1 MSIAKRLFQL
11 LIVFDQVFNV
21 LIGSGFADE
30 VLSAYAHRK
39 GGWRRKAINALF
51 FWQDDHCRA
60 AFAAEVERRQ
70 LPPMYRNNVR
80 AQ

>member
-1 MSIAKRLFQL
+1 MSISRRLFQL

-39 GGWRRKAINALF
+39 GGWRRRAINALF
-51 FWQDDHCRA
+51 FWQTDHCRSSYE
-60 AFAAEVERRQ
+60 AEMERRQ
-70 LPPMYRNNVR
+70 MAPEYRYNVR
-80 AQ
+80 A